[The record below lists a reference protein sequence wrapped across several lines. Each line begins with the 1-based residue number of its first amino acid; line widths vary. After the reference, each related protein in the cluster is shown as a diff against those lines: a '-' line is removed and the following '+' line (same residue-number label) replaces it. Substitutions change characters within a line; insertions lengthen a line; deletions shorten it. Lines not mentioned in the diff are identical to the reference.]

1 MQITQQALFDSF
13 YLQELKKQLEVKSS
27 ISIGE
32 FNDCRSLSVLF
43 ANNGLAVSTHT
54 FARLFGIIKA
64 NHRPYTSTLNLI
76 CEFLGYASYN
86 HFCTAVG
93 QEIEHALYAPA
104 DAFTTGEYS
113 FISLE
118 IAIANNDWN
127 HMLQLLDAFDTKST
141 KKNEIVMLLG
151 NMVRNHPNQQLLL
164 SELIHSKNGKWLF
177 YESFV
182 DEDDKNNYYSSA
194 LKDYFQFSNS
204 KPGNQLFLECFLA
217 SKAIYSSQSA
227 DLSKFDLIGIKE
239 FPLHD
244 LHFHEI
250 SRLFE
255 IQLLLDFQNK
265 LLPKKLIQHLDKIC
279 TTSTSL
285 VHHDACWIVA
295 RSLKALAFAGQLKKA
310 MTYAP
315 FHQLVFERFQA
326 CTNKIESIAEL
337 IIQFVGH
344 AYFVKNQKI
353 EAQFPPSK
361 IAVKHD
367 NETNARILIE
377 AATAS
382 LYAQNSVKSIL
393 DTNIHSFAKQTG
405 QTWVFEL
412 LE

>member
-1 MQITQQALFDSF
+1 MHITQQALFDSF

-32 FNDCRSLSVLF
+32 FNDCRSLSELF
-43 ANNGLAVSTHT
+43 ANNGLAVSAHT

-64 NHRPYTSTLNLI
+64 NHRPYTSTLSLI
-76 CEFLGYASYN
+76 CEFLGYTSYN

-104 DAFTTGEYS
+104 DVFETGEYS
-113 FISLE
+113 FLALE
-118 IAIANNDWN
+118 IVVANNDWN
-127 HMLQLLDAFDTKST
+127 HMLQLLDAFDTTST

-151 NMVRNHPNQQLLL
+151 NMVRNHPNQQSLL

-194 LKDYFQFSNS
+194 LKNYFQFSNS

-250 SRLFE
+250 SRLYE

-279 TTSTSL
+279 TTSSLL
-285 VHHDACWIVA
+285 VHHDACWILA
-295 RSLKALAFAGQLKKA
+295 RSLKALAFTGQLKKA
-310 MTYAP
+310 MTYSP
-315 FHQLVFERFQA
+315 FNQLVFERFQA

-344 AYFVKNQKI
+344 VYFVKNKKI

-367 NETNARILIE
+367 NETNARIVIE

-382 LYAQNSVKSIL
+382 LYATNSVKSIL
-393 DTNIHSFAKQTG
+393 DNNIHSFAKQTG

>member
-1 MQITQQALFDSF
+1 MQSLEQTLHDTF
-13 YLQELKKQLEVKSS
+13 YIRELKKRLGIVANLEIK
-27 ISIGE
+27 E
-32 FNDCRSLSVLF
+32 FNDCKRLSELL
-43 ANNGLAVSTHT
+43 NMKGLAVSSHT
-54 FARLFGIIKA
+54 FARLFGILKDI
-64 NHRPYTSTLNLI
+64 HRPYTSTLNLI
-76 CEFLGYASYN
+76 CEFLGYRSFSD
-86 HFCTAVG
+86 FCSNVG
-93 QEIEHALYAPA
+93 QEVEQALYAPT
-104 DAFTTGEYS
+104 DAFETGDYS
-113 FISLE
+113 FIALE
-118 IAIANNDWN
+118 IAIANNDWLST
-127 HMLQLLDAFDTKST
+127 LQLLDAFDTKST
-141 KKNEIVMLLG
+141 KKNEIVMRLG
-151 NMVRNHPNQQLLL
+151 NAVRNHPEKQDLLK
-164 SELIHSKNGKWLF
+164 ELITSENARHLF
-177 YESFV
+177 YESYV
-182 DEDDKNNYYSSA
+182 DEDDLNGYYSKA
-194 LKDYFQFSNS
+194 LEKYYKTASS
-204 KPGNQLFLECFLA
+204 KPGHQLFLESFLA
-217 SKAIYSSQSA
+217 CKAIYTNQSS
-227 DLSKFDLIGIKE
+227 DLSKFNLIGIKDL
-239 FPLHD
+239 PKND

-265 LLPKKLIQHLDKIC
+265 NLKKTLLSQLDKIC
-279 TTSTSL
+279 EISISH
-285 VHHDACWIVA
+285 VHHDACWILA
-295 RSLKALAFAGQLKKA
+295 RSLKALSFAGQLKKA

-361 IAVKHD
+361 ISVKHD